1 MVKGLIVVSIGLSIM
16 AGCAAFETSEATH
29 MLNGASYPPTNP
41 DSVVVYIQKPEF
53 DYITVGMI
61 EARGMGFSDEAR
73 DQELALRAIKNE
85 AASIGASGVLISE
98 SNQQISGISKYG
110 TSTER
115 RIKGIA
121 IRRWSMS
128 LT

>member
-1 MVKGLIVVSIGLSIM
+1 
-16 AGCAAFETSEATH
+16 

-121 IRRWSMS
+121 IRRW
-128 LT
+128 